1 MTTSKQPAYIVA
13 VDSFE
18 GELSTIVVQDDSGAP
33 LPAVYCI
40 ARRDERTGVLQL
52 VDYGYRSI
60 EEARAAWPEAEEA
73 APNTRNGIP
82 SHVIAPHG

>member
-1 MTTSKQPAYIVA
+1 MFKPTSAETAMTTPKHPAYIVA

-18 GELSTIVVQDDSGAP
+18 GDVSAILVQDESGAP

-40 ARRDERTGVLQL
+40 ARRDERTGVLQF

-60 EEARAAWPEAEEA
+60 EEARAAWPDAE
-73 APNTRNGIP
+73 
-82 SHVIAPHG
+82 

>member
-1 MTTSKQPAYIVA
+1 MPTSPAFIVA

-18 GELSTIVVQDDSGAP
+18 GEQSVIEVHDTDGRP

-40 ARRDERTGVLQL
+40 ARQNEKTGVLEF

-60 EEARAAWPEAEEA
+60 EQAREAWPDAL
-73 APNTRNGIP
+73 
-82 SHVIAPHG
+82 

>member
-1 MTTSKQPAYIVA
+1 MTPTSADTAMTISRQPAYIVA

-18 GELSTIVVQDDSGAP
+18 GDVSAILVRDDTGAP

-40 ARRDERTGVLQL
+40 ARRDERTGVLQF

-60 EEARAAWPEAEEA
+60 EEARAAWPEAE
-73 APNTRNGIP
+73 
-82 SHVIAPHG
+82 

>member
-1 MTTSKQPAYIVA
+1 MTTLNHPAYIVA

-18 GELSTIVVQDDSGAP
+18 GDANSILVRDDAGAP

-40 ARRDERTGVLQL
+40 ARRDERTGVLQF

-60 EEARAAWPEAEEA
+60 EEARAAWPDAE
-73 APNTRNGIP
+73 
-82 SHVIAPHG
+82 